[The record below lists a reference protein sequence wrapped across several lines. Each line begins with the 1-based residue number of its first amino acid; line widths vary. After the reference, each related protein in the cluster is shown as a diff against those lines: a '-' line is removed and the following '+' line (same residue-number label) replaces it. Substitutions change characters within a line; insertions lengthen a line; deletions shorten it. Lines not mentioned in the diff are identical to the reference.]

1 MNQEEFK
8 SFFQK
13 TIKDLNMISVK
24 LMNKKNSV
32 EEFELLSSHQ
42 DQLQQTLQKADQ
54 TLKSNQIKEAL
65 QIYDLGINNKNFN
78 KKLQNSSNKPI
89 IRDLSKARLQRIFQ
103 YLNQGA
109 QYLLNKA
116 AELRKR
122 GVLLR
127 DSV

>member
-1 MNQEEFK
+1 
-8 SFFQK
+8 
-13 TIKDLNMISVK
+13 MISVK